1 MVREVR
7 DKPVTLFK
15 TITIMT
21 TLTNKDKR
29 QIDADT
35 SDLMA
40 KIRVESTEYA
50 RAYEKAFYESLIE
63 KLQMEIA
70 AKDYV
75 EDYIKNK

>member
-1 MVREVR
+1 M
-7 DKPVTLFK
+7 
-15 TITIMT
+15 I

-50 RAYEKAFYESLIE
+50 RAYERAFYESLIE
-63 KLQMEIA
+63 KLRMEIEV
-70 AKDYV
+70 KDYV
-75 EDYIKNK
+75 KDYVKNK